1 MKLIFTETK
10 TNNHTELVTG
20 LSISNTQNLI
30 ATVSDDKSIVLSDT
44 KNKKITLFSK
54 NNLPS

>member
-1 MKLIFTETK
+1 LTETK